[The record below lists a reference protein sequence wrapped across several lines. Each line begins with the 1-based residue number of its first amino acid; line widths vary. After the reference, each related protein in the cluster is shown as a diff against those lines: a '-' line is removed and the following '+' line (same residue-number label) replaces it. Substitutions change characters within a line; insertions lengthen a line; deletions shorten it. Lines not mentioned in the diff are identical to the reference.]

1 MPIEQPGIGS
11 SSQLSCPMAL
21 TQLGDRGARG
31 ELETQAFIEFYR
43 GILFRFLGS
52 ISVLVT
58 RDSAP

>member
-21 TQLGDRGARG
+21 TELGNRGARS
-31 ELETQAFIEFYR
+31 ELETQAFIEFNR
-43 GILFRFLGS
+43 GVLFRFLGS